1 MYETNRREPTLYTP
15 SQASQLLG
23 VTQTAL
29 RRWDREGKIKTI
41 RTPGGFRR
49 YDLSSILHSR
59 SDSEIPHE
67 KFSVCYCRVSSTHQ
81 SDDLQRQIQYL
92 QSLYPKH
99 VIIQDI
105 ASGINFKRRGLS
117 LLVEYALSG
126 KLHEVVVA
134 HKDRLAR
141 FGFDLLALL
150 FKLTKVKLVVLD
162 DSHHESTEQELAD
175 DLQSIVHVFSCR
187 YNGRRRYKKT
197 PQKIPSQNETNGKTN
212 SRSQTSSHTSNTSNE
227 HCLKSEK
234 IQTQTHT

>member
-1 MYETNRREPTLYTP
+1 MHEVGRREPTLYSP
-15 SQASQLLG
+15 KEASQLLG
-23 VTQTAL
+23 INQTTL
-29 RRWDREGKIKTI
+29 RTWDKHGKIKTI

-49 YDLSSILHSR
+49 YDLSSILHSTT
-59 SDSEIPHE
+59 STDIPHE
-67 KFSVCYCRVSSTHQ
+67 KISVCYCRVSSSHQ

-126 KLHEVVVA
+126 KLHEVIVA

-141 FGFDLLALL
+141 FGFDLLALV

-162 DSHHESTEQELAD
+162 DSHHESPEQELAD

-197 PQKIPSQNETNGKTN
+197 PEKITSQNETNGKTDFGPQ
-212 SRSQTSSHTSNTSNE
+212 STSHPSISSNQYILE
-227 HCLKSEK
+227 SEK
-234 IQTQTHT
+234 I